1 MRTKRNQ
8 ENSQHWKQKSCA
20 NCSRLNLII
29 FLKQK
34 RKNSEV
40 KKIIVK
46 GITERVGNYLKENNV
61 NLKELSRKTGIQ
73 YGVLYTSAWNRNR
86 KREMRVDEFFSICKA
101 LDIPTEMFQSEDKKG
116 D

>member
-1 MRTKRNQ
+1 M
-8 ENSQHWKQKSCA
+8 
-20 NCSRLNLII
+20 
-29 FLKQK
+29 
-34 RKNSEV
+34 
-40 KKIIVK
+40 IVK

-73 YGVLYTSAWNRNR
+73 YGVLYASAWNRNR
-86 KREMRVDEFFSICKA
+86 KRELRVDEFFSICKA